1 MPSKPEKTT
10 DSPTTNHRLQRLR
23 DFKRNFKEYVLL
35 AIFCSPI
42 WIPVV
47 TAVIYVPCYRASLKK
62 AEFTVASRE
71 RVTSGSGEGS
81 RSYYLVWS
89 KEGDVFCV
97 TDSWSFLRFDSS
109 DRYGKLREGSH
120 VMAQVAGW
128 RVPFLSWYR
137 NVVVIDDAGDK
148 EPSE

>member
-1 MPSKPEKTT
+1 MPSKPVKTVN
-10 DSPTTNHRLQRLR
+10 SPTTNHILQRLR

-35 AIFCSPI
+35 FIFCSPVL
-42 WIPVV
+42 IPVV
-47 TAVIYVPCYRASLKK
+47 TAMIYVPCYRASLKK

-71 RVTSGSGEGS
+71 RVTSGSGDGS
-81 RSYYLVWS
+81 SSYYLVWS
-89 KEGDVFCV
+89 KEGEVFCV

-120 VMAQVAGW
+120 VMAHVAGW

-137 NVVVIDDAGDK
+137 NVVEIDDAGVK

>member
-1 MPSKPEKTT
+1 MKTN
-10 DSPTTNHRLQRLR
+10 DSPTTNRWLQSLR

-35 AIFCSPI
+35 FIVCSPI
-42 WIPVV
+42 LIPVV
-47 TAVIYVPCYRASLKK
+47 TAMIYVPYYRASLKK

>member
-1 MPSKPEKTT
+1 MSNKQAKKDDSTKT
-10 DSPTTNHRLQRLR
+10 SRMLQSWR
-23 DFKRNFKEYVLL
+23 DFRRNFKEYVFLFIL
-35 AIFCSPI
+35 CSPI
-42 WIPVV
+42 LVPVL
-47 TAVIYVPCYRASLKK
+47 TAIIYVPCYRASLKK

-89 KEGDVFCV
+89 KEGEVFCV

-109 DRYGKLREGSH
+109 DRYGKLQEGSH
-120 VMAQVAGW
+120 VIAQVAGW

-137 NVVVIDDAGDK
+137 NVVTIDDVGDK

>member
-1 MPSKPEKTT
+1 MTSKPAKKT
-10 DSPTTNHRLQRLR
+10 DSPTTNHRLQSW
-23 DFKRNFKEYVLL
+23 RNFKKNFGEYVLL
-35 AIFCSPI
+35 FIFCSPI
-42 WIPVV
+42 LIPVA
-47 TAVIYVPCYRASLKK
+47 TAIIYVPCYRASLKK

-89 KEGDVFCV
+89 KEGEVFCV

-109 DRYGKLREGSH
+109 DRYGKLRVGSH
-120 VMAQVAGW
+120 VTAQVAGW